1 MSLKVVII
9 GGGIGGTAAAL
20 ALLRAG
26 FDVRVFEQVETKTE
40 VGAGIQLSP
49 NATRLL
55 LRYGLGEALK
65 LRGVRPHAIEVRRW
79 QDGSTL
85 SLEPLGDA
93 IEQSYGAPYYHIH
106 RADLLVALSSALPAG
121 VLQTGRRCTGATQ
134 TERGVR
140 VQFED
145 GSQVE
150 GDVLVGA
157 DGIHSTV
164 RRTLF
169 GEERP
174 RFSGNIAYRGL
185 APAERVAHLGVR
197 RNSTN
202 WMGPHGHFVHY
213 FVAGG
218 KYLNFVAVS
227 EQSSWERESWTDRG
241 SIDDAR
247 RCYAGWH
254 PQIHGILDAVDET
267 FKWALFDRMPL
278 EAWSVGRITLLGD
291 SCHPMLPYMAQ
302 GAAQSIE
309 DGATLA
315 ACLADCSAAD
325 VAPALLRYEMLR
337 KPRTASIQAAAR
349 GNSITFHLPDGPAQQ
364 ERDATMASQGDL
376 SPRRAAIFGF
386 DAEMI
391 APSPVAGE
399 GVVVSAKN
407 DAG

>member
-1 MSLKVVII
+1 MGLKVIVI
-9 GGGIGGTAAAL
+9 GGGIGGTAAAH

-26 FDVRVFEQVETKTE
+26 FDVRVFEQVEAKTE

-55 LRYGLGEALK
+55 QRYGIGEALK
-65 LRGVRPHAIEVRRW
+65 LRGVRPHALEVRRW
-79 QDGSTL
+79 QDGATL
-85 SLEPLGDA
+85 SLEPLGDT
-93 IEQSYGAPYYHIH
+93 IEQAYGAPYYHVH
-106 RADLLVALSSALPAG
+106 RADLLAVLSNALPEG
-121 VLQTGRRCTGATQ
+121 VSQTGRRCTGATQ
-134 TERGVR
+134 TDGGIR
-140 VQFED
+140 VAFED
-145 GSQVE
+145 GSHVE

-157 DGIHSTV
+157 DGIHSTI
-164 RRTLF
+164 RRNLF
-169 GEERP
+169 GDERP

-185 APAERVAHLGVR
+185 APAERIAHLGVR

-202 WMGPHGHFVHY
+202 WMGPGGHFVHY
-213 FVAGG
+213 YVAGG
-218 KYLNFVAVS
+218 KFLNFVAVS

-278 EAWSVGRITLLGD
+278 ETWSVGRITLLGD
-291 SCHPMLPYMAQ
+291 ACHPMLPYMAQ

-315 ACLADCSAAD
+315 ACLSGVARSDIPSA
-325 VAPALLRYEMLR
+325 LQRYERLR
-337 KPRTASIQAAAR
+337 KPRTTSIQDAAR
-349 GNSITFHLPDGPAQQ
+349 GNSITFHLPDGPQQ
-364 ERDATMASQGDL
+364 QARDAAMAAQGNL

-386 DAEMI
+386 DAEAI
-391 APSPVAGE
+391 
-399 GVVVSAKN
+399 
-407 DAG
+407 